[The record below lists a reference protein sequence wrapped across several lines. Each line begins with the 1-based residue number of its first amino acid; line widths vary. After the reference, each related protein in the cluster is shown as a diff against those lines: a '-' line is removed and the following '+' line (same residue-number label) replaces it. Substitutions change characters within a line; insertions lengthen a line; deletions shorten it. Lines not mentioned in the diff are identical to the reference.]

1 MPGPLEGVKVLDL
14 SRLAP
19 GPYGGMLLADLG
31 ADVIRVDR
39 GGAGADVSRF
49 GDIVGRGKRSI
60 ALDLKNP
67 DAVEAALRILEGC
80 DVLLEGF
87 RPGVMERLGLGPD
100 DVLARN
106 PRIVYARLTGW
117 GQQGPLALRAGHDIN
132 YIAVSGVLHAIGRAG
147 ENPLPP
153 LNLIGDFAG
162 GGLMCA
168 FGIVCA
174 LLERERSGKGQVV
187 DAAMVDGA
195 VNLFSFLASAVHAGM
210 WGERGTNLLDTGAHF
225 YEVYETSDGGYM
237 SVGAI
242 EPQFYAEWL
251 DGIGMTDDEQFKKQH
266 DSSQWPELKRRTA
279 EIFKTKTRD
288 EWTRIFESRDACTYP
303 VLSPKEAPSHPYN
316 AERQTHVEGEFGV
329 VQPAPAP
336 RFSRTAGAVTRA
348 APVAGGHTTDVLR
361 EAGYSDADI
370 EKLISTGAAFQASD
384 TP

>member
-1 MPGPLEGVKVLDL
+1 MTGPLEGIKVLDF

-39 GGAGADVSRF
+39 GSAADVSRF
-49 GDIVGRGKRSI
+49 GDIVGRGKRSV

-87 RPGVMERLGLGPD
+87 RPGVMERLGLGPE
-100 DVLARN
+100 DVMARN

-117 GQQGPLALRAGHDIN
+117 GQEGPLAPRAGHDIN
-132 YIAVSGVLHAIGRAG
+132 YIAVSGVLHAIGRAN

-162 GGLMCA
+162 GGLLCA
-168 FGIVCA
+168 FGIACA
-174 LLERERSGKGQVV
+174 LLERQQSGKGQVV
-187 DAAMVDGA
+187 DTAMVDGA
-195 VNLFSFLASAVHAGM
+195 MNLFSFLASAVHANM
-210 WGERGTNLLDTGAHF
+210 WGPRGTNLLDTGAHF

-251 DGIGMTDDEQFKKQH
+251 DGLGMTDDEQFKKQH
-266 DSSQWPELKRRTA
+266 DASHWPELKRRTA

-288 EWTRIFESRDACTYP
+288 EWDAIFSPRDACTYP
-303 VLSPKEAPSHPYN
+303 VLSPKEAPTHPYN
-316 AERQTHVEGEFGV
+316 AERNTHVTGEFDV

-336 RFSRTAGAVTRA
+336 RFSRTPGAVTQG
-348 APVAGGHTTDVLR
+348 APESGGHTTEVLK
-361 EAGYSDADI
+361 EAGYSDEEIA
-370 EKLISTGAAFQASD
+370 KLIETKAVSQA
-384 TP
+384 